1 MTCVTF
7 YFFNIHSY
15 DLLSII
21 SRFFSFKVKT
31 YWLLSV
37 VFCPFKA
44 NTYRLLSVAFCPF
57 KAKAYWLLSVEFC
70 PFKAKAY
77 WLLSVEFCLFKVK
90 TYWLLSVEFCP
101 FRAKVYWL
109 LYVVLWRSKSRF
121 INCYLLYVCH
131 SRSRFIDCYLLYFAT
146 PGQDSWPAN
155 HCFLPLV
162 IRLNCL
168 FSIVFLLFIIRNHHL
183 PYSVFCFLYLVL
195 TACHIAVSWHFR
207 SGNIACHTPLFHFLI
222 VGYFAAFVSYPYFF
236 VRYIS
241 SSSSFST
248 QLSAPFLPLW
258 D

>member
-77 WLLSVEFCLFKVK
+77 WLLSVEFC
-90 TYWLLSVEFCP
+90 P

-109 LYVVLWRSKSRF
+109 LYVVLWRSK
-121 INCYLLYVCH
+121 
-131 SRSRFIDCYLLYFAT
+131 SRFIDCYLLYFAT